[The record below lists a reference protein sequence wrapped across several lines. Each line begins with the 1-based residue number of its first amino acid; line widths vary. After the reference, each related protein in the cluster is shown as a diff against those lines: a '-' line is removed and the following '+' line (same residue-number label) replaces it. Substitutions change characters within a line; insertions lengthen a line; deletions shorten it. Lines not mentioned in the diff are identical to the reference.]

1 VYEESAR
8 HRLPLLPRDLPER
21 LADYVDGHVD
31 VGRDLREG
39 GVQQLLLRQEL
50 LRRLDALEVGVEVLV
65 RGALDDL
72 GVLQGVGLV
81 ERRLVL

>member
-1 VYEESAR
+1 
-8 HRLPLLPRDLPER
+8 LPER

>member
-1 VYEESAR
+1 
-8 HRLPLLPRDLPER
+8 LPER

-72 GVLQGVGLV
+72 GVLKGVGLV